1 MLHRTCL
8 LFAKYEASKKTT
20 QAQVLGELE
29 LEPLNKAVEEED
41 ARLNNDENEALK
53 ESESPKKKKNP
64 VKQELVDE
72 CKARSKSAED
82 ENQQLKKTKL
92 YR

>member
-1 MLHRTCL
+1 MTLPQ
-8 LFAKYEASKKTT
+8 T
-20 QAQVLGELE
+20 QESPELVNAQELGELE
-29 LEPLNKAVEEED
+29 LEPLNKALEEKD

-53 ESESPKKKKNP
+53 ESESPKNKENP